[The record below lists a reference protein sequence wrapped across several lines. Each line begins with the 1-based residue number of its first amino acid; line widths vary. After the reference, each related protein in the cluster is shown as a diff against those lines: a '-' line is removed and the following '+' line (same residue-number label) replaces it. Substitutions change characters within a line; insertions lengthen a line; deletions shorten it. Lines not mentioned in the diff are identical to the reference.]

1 MENQDTPSIYTLQFI
16 LLCLSS
22 LLFSASFNMIIPE
35 LPNYL
40 ASLGGAE
47 HKGLIIALFT
57 LTACISRPFSGKLTD
72 QWGRV
77 PVMAIGSIVCVL
89 CGFLYPIL
97 TTLSGFFLLRLL
109 HGFSTGFKPTATS
122 AYIADIIPSHRWGE
136 ALGMHGLSFS
146 IGGAIGPAIGSFVAL
161 RFDIN
166 TMFYVSSL
174 FAFFSIIIVINMK
187 ETLKTKRKFEPSMLR
202 INRNEIIEKRAIPAG
217 IVTLFSYTAYGVILT
232 LIPDWSEHL
241 GIENKGLFF
250 VAYTLASI
258 GIRFVS
264 GKIADKHGRIKVMLV
279 GLFIISIALALI
291 GWGNSIQGLIIGA
304 CIYGIGTGILSP
316 ALNAWTIDLSLPQFR
331 GKAVATM
338 YIALEIGI
346 GSGALCAGYIYHDF
360 IHRIPYI
367 MYGNTAVIF
376 IAIFYIFYWNSKSK
390 KKYPAIP
397 PNG

>member
-1 MENQDTPSIYTLQFI
+1 MEVKVEKSIYTFQFI

-40 ASLGGAE
+40 TTLGGAE

-57 LTACISRPFSGKLTD
+57 LTAGISRPFSGKLTD

-97 TTLSGFFLLRLL
+97 TTLSGFFFLRLI

-122 AYIADIIPSHRWGE
+122 AYVADIIPSNRWGE
-136 ALGMHGLSFS
+136 ALGMHGLCFS
-146 IGGAIGPAIGSFVAL
+146 IGGAVGPAIGSYIAFH
-161 RFDIN
+161 FDIN
-166 TMFYVSSL
+166 TMFYTSSL
-174 FAFFSIIIVINMK
+174 FAFLSIIIVLNMK
-187 ETLKTKRKFEPSMLR
+187 ETLMTKRKFDVSMLR
-202 INRNEIIEKRAIPAG
+202 INRTEIIEKRAIPAG
-217 IVTLFSYTAYGVILT
+217 IVTLFSYSAYGVILT

-241 GIENKGLFF
+241 GIQNKGLFF
-250 VAYTLASI
+250 AAYTIASI
-258 GIRFVS
+258 CIRFVS
-264 GKIADKHGRIKVMLV
+264 GKLADKHGRIKVMLV
-279 GLFIISIALALI
+279 GLFIISLSLALI

-304 CIYGIGTGILSP
+304 CTYGIGTGILSP
-316 ALNAWTIDLSLPQFR
+316 ALNAWTIDLSLPQYR
-331 GKAVATM
+331 GRAVATM

-346 GSGALCAGYIYHDF
+346 GSGALFAGYLYNDF
-360 IHRIPYI
+360 IYRIPYI

-376 IAIFYIFYWNSKSK
+376 IAIFYIFYWDK
-390 KKYPAIP
+390 KKAKANY
-397 PNG
+397 